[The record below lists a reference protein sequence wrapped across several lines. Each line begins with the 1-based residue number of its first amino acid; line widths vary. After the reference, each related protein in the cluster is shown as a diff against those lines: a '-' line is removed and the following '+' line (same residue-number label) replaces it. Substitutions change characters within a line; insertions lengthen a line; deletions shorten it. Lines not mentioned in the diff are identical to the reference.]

1 MYSLVVLRYM
11 YSCILVFSAVLFVLC
26 IPCNVVMLIVSHVLL
41 LLLLVPNWSLSNPA
55 AFDLKVIHPL
65 NTDLILEASLASGN
79 SAEFGEIGK
88 HTKNDQMCGR
98 LGWTCIPLV
107 VEVYGGWGCE
117 AQGCFSRLSKR
128 LAMQVGVCE
137 TEALSR
143 MYCLLGITLMR
154 QNALLRCAQT
164 PLQDC

>member
-1 MYSLVVLRYM
+1 MYSLVY
-11 YSCILVFSAVLFVLC
+11 Y
-26 IPCNVVMLIVSHVLL
+26 NVI
-41 LLLLVPNWSLSNPA
+41 
-55 AFDLKVIHPL
+55 IHS
-65 NTDLILEASLASGN
+65 SLASSN

-137 TEALSR
+137 TEALSQ
-143 MYCLLGITLMR
+143 MYCLLGVI
-154 QNALLRCAQT
+154 LLRCAQT